1 MLAQQLIQNS
11 YPTLNL
17 FDKISFA
24 LQLMEDY
31 DVLHLPV
38 LNEEKFV
45 GLIGKDELLDAADE
59 SNSIASIEDQLIHAF
74 VKAEEFFLTAVK
86 SIAQHQLTAIAVVN
100 DQTELLGIIT
110 LPQLINYFAH
120 FLGTEEPGGIIVLE
134 TEKRHFSFG
143 ELSRL
148 VETNDAYITQ
158 LNTSVE
164 AETGL
169 ILVTIKINKAE
180 ISDIVATLQRY
191 DYSIKYYF
199 GEEQFGNQLK
209 ENFNQLMF
217 YLNI

>member
-74 VKAEEFFLTAVK
+74 VKAEEFF
-86 SIAQHQLTAIAVVN
+86 
-100 DQTELLGIIT
+100 
-110 LPQLINYFAH
+110 
-120 FLGTEEPGGIIVLE
+120 
-134 TEKRHFSFG
+134 
-143 ELSRL
+143 
-148 VETNDAYITQ
+148 
-158 LNTSVE
+158 
-164 AETGL
+164 
-169 ILVTIKINKAE
+169 
-180 ISDIVATLQRY
+180 
-191 DYSIKYYF
+191 
-199 GEEQFGNQLK
+199 
-209 ENFNQLMF
+209 
-217 YLNI
+217 